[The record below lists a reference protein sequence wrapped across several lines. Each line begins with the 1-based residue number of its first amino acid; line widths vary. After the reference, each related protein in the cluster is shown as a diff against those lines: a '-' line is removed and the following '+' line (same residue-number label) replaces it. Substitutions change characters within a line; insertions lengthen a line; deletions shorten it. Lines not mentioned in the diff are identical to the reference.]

1 MKVVQPWPATSDG
14 LDPVMALMAAGFSP
28 DYGERWSRAQ
38 LANLLAGD
46 PNSWLAGAHD
56 GDRLAGFA
64 LTRVVPDAAELMLLA
79 VDPALRRRAV
89 GRTLLDAVTLEA
101 GRRGAARLFVEVR
114 DGNAAL
120 DFYAALDFRPIGR
133 RPGYYRDRAG
143 GRFDAL
149 TLERTVN

>member
-1 MKVVQPWPATSDG
+1 MRVVQPWPATADG
-14 LDPVMALMAAGFSP
+14 LDPVMALMASGFSP

-38 LANLLAGD
+38 LASLLAAD

-64 LTRVVPDAAELMLLA
+64 LVRVVPDAAELMLLA
-79 VDPALRRRAV
+79 VDPDLRRRAV
-89 GRTLLDAVTLEA
+89 GRTLLNAVTAEA

-114 DGNAAL
+114 EGNAAL
-120 DFYAALDFRPIGR
+120 DFYTALDFRSIGR
-133 RPGYYRDRAG
+133 RPAYYRDRAG